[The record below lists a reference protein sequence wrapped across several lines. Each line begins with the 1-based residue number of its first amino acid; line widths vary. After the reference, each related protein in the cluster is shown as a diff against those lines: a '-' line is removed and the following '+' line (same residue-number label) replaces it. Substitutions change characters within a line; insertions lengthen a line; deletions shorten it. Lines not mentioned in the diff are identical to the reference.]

1 MFPTRFQKEAMAG
14 KEHSINKIKDLKNR
28 FGNLRQPSKRVQ
40 QNAGGSPPK
49 LSNLDLTALF
59 RRLDVNGDG
68 ALTLQEFRSIVQKL
82 KLWKY
87 SKNIDDYIQEIFEAS
102 DFDRTDR
109 ATAGAS
115 LDLQEFIYA
124 YNMLY
129 NRLIRDSADKAKG
142 INFIDEAENFV
153 RATRYGLHHR
163 NSNSNSM
170 NNNSTGSS
178 SHKSM
183 NTNKNGDNNA
193 GLSAEGRQKNEE
205 SDGGSGGG
213 KDDLSYVFEVYT
225 GSMRHI
231 TTKTTYDLKSSLSGT
246 FEELDCNTIL
256 LGDDFDLDTINRLIL
271 ADGERNRVSRSNI
284 MWWVDICTAK
294 SRKSEENTFRDA
306 FGIPEE
312 TCDQLTYLERD
323 DRMLCFGHGTVS
335 NSRDIPHG
343 EAAVMSIFA
352 QCLRVKN
359 VPLIKMEYDRLKPL
373 GSLGHYLSKRFCHYW
388 PYNYTVSCKEY
399 QKLSTLAER
408 NCSELLESD
417 SDSESDD
424 DEELSRY
431 LHPLAAPEKDTT
443 PVSINS
449 SGNDGTASEFE
460 VSARGG
466 SKKRTSMVGGGTG
479 TIAAAAAATNTN
491 TAPHSRS
498 FITKQMVARSNSS
511 TEETWAGGVSKK
523 SNSMSDVVARGTNA
537 AVTALTHHSTV
548 TATTKSS
555 ATTSTASPA
564 TASAAAGTEKSPP
577 PRSMAA
583 TARPSIILPKT
594 TTATASRSNIPP
606 PIHKTHLPTSPYL
619 STGQKEVYLLT
630 ASDIA
635 KRPTEITSDILSVHI
650 QDQGYGPHALFTYRK
665 LHSDLKDGEN
675 EEHKYSFEQHSRA
688 GVLGRITVGVW
699 KKLLEV
705 RSSMM

>member
-178 SHKSM
+178 SHKCM

-449 SGNDGTASEFE
+449 GNDGTASEFE

-479 TIAAAAAATNTN
+479 TIAAAAAATNTK

-564 TASAAAGTEKSPP
+564 TDSAAAGTEKSPP

>member
-178 SHKSM
+178 SHKCM

-449 SGNDGTASEFE
+449 GNDGTASEFE

-479 TIAAAAAATNTN
+479 TIAAAAAATNTK

-537 AVTALTHHSTV
+537 AVTALTYHSTL

-564 TASAAAGTEKSPP
+564 TDSAAAGTEKSPP